1 MSVRGWADTRKGT
14 CWLRA
19 NISLESEVPEESSP
33 LRQSTGKG
41 KANEGQG
48 GPRREGYVTMVSREH
63 ERTKRGWA
71 DFRKD
76 PSAKSPT
83 LIPTCHAG
91 IWLSAAFEQPLF
103 GLLHPSMK
111 QQGAGSPPLWWVC
124 GQLYLCCSS
133 KAVPGATFK
142 AQIFKAQWLGS
153 FFRII

>member
-1 MSVRGWADTRKGT
+1 MSVRGWADKRKGK

-19 NISLESEVPEESSP
+19 NISLESEVPEESP
-33 LRQSTGKG
+33 PVRQRTGKD
-41 KANEGQG
+41 KANEGHG
-48 GPRREGYVTMVSREH
+48 GPRREGYLTTVSREH

-103 GLLHPSMK
+103 GLLHPSLT
-111 QQGAGSPPLWWVC
+111 QQGAGWKSSTLVGLWTAVSVLLTQGCPWWPR
-124 GQLYLCCSS
+124 LTPRSS
-133 KAVPGATFK
+133 KCND
-142 AQIFKAQWLGS
+142 
-153 FFRII
+153 